1 MRIAQPMTGGSRRA
15 CRLPALALPDLAA
28 LFEPHADASLGS
40 VSESNRP
47 ALTHLTEHGRPPQ
60 KALHLG
66 SIGFLAAAS
75 NHTPLPTYPKT
86 HVWGFGHSSRTP
98 GEPEWTVSTGKTW
111 ACCSRGG
118 RTASGCGEFR
128 IFDPNGN
135 ALSTSAYGWTRLF
148 QGREYI
154 PMLDAYDFRARTLWP
169 ELGRFGQEDPAG
181 TVDSTN
187 RYQALGGRWNGVT
200 DPLGLY
206 EEDVHHYLT
215 TYLARA
221 VGFGPGIADAIGR
234 QTGLL
239 DFDERD
245 AMYPDDPAER
255 AADLGA
261 NVPNMN
267 MYHFPMPSR
276 LQEMFR
282 EATDPKTKGRLVAIG
297 EYIHGF
303 QDSFAHQRNVNNPSF
318 KMYYDDAVPGKGWI
332 GHGWHGHDPDHTWKR
347 PIDFGLRMAEETY
360 AELCTIYRSLHGNIA
375 PTTRRSFSDLRQ
387 TIERF
392 LAAPSPSDIY
402 MQPFAGGVV
411 WFENVRDYTDKIQRL
426 DVGFSPT
433 SYERAYREKKYAET
447 KEVERSL
454 RERADRRTMH

>member
-1 MRIAQPMTGGSRRA
+1 MPAARPFSASRA
-15 CRLPALALPDLAA
+15 MPAPGLLAA
-28 LFEPHADASLGS
+28 RVLGEP
-40 VSESNRP
+40 SETAR
-47 ALTHLTEHGRPPQ
+47 
-60 KALHLG
+60 
-66 SIGFLAAAS
+66 AAAS
-75 NHTPLPTYPKT
+75 TSSYPETRIGPFGLFTETHTEPLA
-86 HVWGFGHSSRTP
+86 F
-98 GEPEWTVSTGKTW
+98 VSTSTHR
-111 ACCSRGG
+111 ACG
-118 RTASGCGEFR
+118 
-128 IFDPNGN
+128 DPW
-135 ALSTSAYGWTRLF
+135 L
-148 QGREYI
+148 
-154 PMLDAYDFRARTLWP
+154 
-169 ELGRFGQEDPAG
+169 ELTKDLGFFGQEDPAG
-181 TVDSTN
+181 TIDSTN
-187 RYQALGGRWNGVT
+187 RYQALGGQWNGVT